1 MKNLFSLAA
10 AGALTVAAF
19 GAQAQITV
27 DGTLSTAEI
36 GTGVGKYQLASTYTN
51 THSDT
56 DRGLQSM
63 YVGYSATTL
72 NIMVV
77 GAIEATGS
85 NYRAMVVYL
94 NTPGRTGIARGT
106 QLPGGNDG
114 SSPLSQKPTMD
125 METDYGFRVN
135 VGGTGNGATDVYFSR
150 VTYVSGSTVAANTD
164 TYIGSGNKSG
174 TAVTSTT
181 TNTPDLPGLV
191 LAYKNSSAISTNTT
205 NTGLEISIP
214 LASLSG
220 TTTVGAGSQV
230 QVFAGYTD
238 TNGVYYS
245 DVLPQVTG
253 QTAALGTNPNFA
265 TLPGTQAATFALG
278 TGPLATRSEAATAL
292 RFSVYPNP
300 GTAAQIA
307 YTVPQGKQPV
317 ALSVFDATGRRV
329 RTLATEQ
336 AGAQSYPL
344 ADLAAGVYVVKLDV
358 ADLHAS
364 QKVVVE

>member
-1 MKNLFSLAA
+1 MKNIFSIVAA
-10 AGALTVAAF
+10 SALTVAAF

-27 DGTLSTAEI
+27 DGTLSSAEI

-56 DRGLQSM
+56 DRGLQTM
-63 YVGYSATTL
+63 YIGYTATTL

-94 NTPGRTGIARGT
+94 NTPGRTGIAQGT

-114 SSPLSQKPTMD
+114 SSPLSQKPTLD

-135 VGGTGNGATDVYFSR
+135 VGGTGNAATDVYFSR
-150 VTYVSGSTVAANTD
+150 VTYVSNSTVAANTD

-174 TAVTSTT
+174 TAVAGTT
-181 TNTPDLPGLV
+181 TDLPGLM

-214 LASLSG
+214 LTSLSST

-238 TNGVYYS
+238 TNGIYYS

-253 QTAALGTNPNFA
+253 QTAALGTNPNFT

-307 YTVPQGKQPV
+307 YTVPQGKQSV
-317 ALSVFDATGRRV
+317 ALNVFDATGRRV
-329 RTLATEQ
+329 RTVATEQ

-344 ADLAAGVYVVKLDV
+344 ADLAAGIYVVKLDV
-358 ADLHAS
+358 ADLHTS